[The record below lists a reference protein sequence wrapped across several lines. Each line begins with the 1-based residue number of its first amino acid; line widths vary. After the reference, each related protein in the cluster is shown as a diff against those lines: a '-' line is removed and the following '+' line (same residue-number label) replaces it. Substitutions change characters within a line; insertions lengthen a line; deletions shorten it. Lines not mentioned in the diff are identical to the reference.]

1 MEKLNENKSA
11 IDFDKMR
18 HERDPILKEFSLDFM
33 KEVRINPTYNVVY
46 SMLQDKNITLFNII
60 EELLKQNKILNNE
73 LKNINHNYIKHK
85 IYGE

>member
-1 MEKLNENKSA
+1 MEGLNENKSA
-11 IDFDKMR
+11 IDFDKLL

-33 KEVRINPTYNVVY
+33 KEVRINPTYNIVY

-73 LKNINHNYIKHK
+73 LIKIKN
-85 IYGE
+85 ER